1 MSSPIDALAVLGY
14 HRDEAGEWRYG
25 VFGEPVDYPRR
36 LDALDSLFAMQ
47 AERDE
52 TRIRLDEARIE
63 RDECVAVAGVLRDRL
78 TEAQRMVFDV
88 FSQACQVDFDREKQE
103 GTYDHMALSA
113 YEDAQAALIEWG
125 IIRPDQCKGR

>member
-47 AERDE
+47 AERDVRVRQLE
-52 TRIRLDEARIE
+52 TGYDSLRTSANRLLSE
-63 RDECVAVAGVLRDRL
+63 RDAAREL
-78 TEAQRMVFDV
+78 VFDV
-88 FSQACQVDFDREKQE
+88 FSQACQVDFDREKNE
-103 GTYDHMALSA
+103 GIYDHMALSA

-125 IIRPDQCKGR
+125 VIREDQCKGR

>member
-1 MSSPIDALAVLGY
+1 MNSSIDALAVLGY

-25 VFGEPVDYPRR
+25 VFGEPVDYTRR
-36 LDALDSLFAMQ
+36 LDALDSLAAMQ

-52 TRIRLDEARIE
+52 TREL
-63 RDECVAVAGVLRDRL
+63 
-78 TEAQRMVFDV
+78 VFDV

-125 IIRPDQCKGR
+125 TIRADQCKGR

>member
-1 MSSPIDALAVLGY
+1 MSSPLDALAVLGY

-36 LDALDSLFAMQ
+36 VDALDSLFAMQ

-52 TRIRLDEARIE
+52 AR
-63 RDECVAVAGVLRDRL
+63 G
-78 TEAQRMVFDV
+78 MVFDV
-88 FSQACQVDFDREKQE
+88 FTQACQVDYDRAKNE
-103 GTYDHMALSA
+103 GIYDHMALSA

-125 IIRPDQCKGR
+125 VIREDQCKGR